1 MAEGTAYHRPI
12 PRRVVGFTESAY
24 SRTRRADGGRLPWH
38 GRFVLVWYA
47 VIAMYVTM
55 TGALTRVV
63 ERSIQRLV
71 TDSHVLAFHTA

>member
-1 MAEGTAYHRPI
+1 MAEGTAYDRPI
-12 PRRVVGFTESAY
+12 PRRVVGLTESAH
-24 SRTRRADGGRLPWH
+24 SRTRADGGMLLQH
-38 GRFVLVWYA
+38 GRLVQVRYA
-47 VIAMYVTM
+47 VLAMYVTM